1 MYSIKK
7 SNGHIKIDL
16 IEKGKI
22 STTKVKVIANKQG
35 DNYIITNK
43 FGGRVYE

>member
-16 IEKGKI
+16 IENGKKL
-22 STTKVKVIANKQG
+22 TTKVKMIKHTNG
-35 DNYIITNK
+35 NNYIITNE
-43 FGGRVYE
+43 FGGKIYE